1 MPVTC
6 PHCSTRYV
14 LPESLIG
21 PGGARVRCPRCREPF
36 SVGPDGSEIVPLPL
50 PAPVAVAEPP
60 PARERPQP
68 EPAQVAPYPA
78 SPGAQA
84 PPGAPAPVAV
94 AEPPAAR
101 ERPEP
106 EPAQVAPVVD
116 AESLPHNVARA
127 VLDDLASHSGEAI
140 AASQAQGHLFREFGA
155 VIAEAYEFYRR
166 RVGPGADPAP
176 FRAALKERWG
186 VDLEPGH
193 PSRRLS

>member
-36 SVGPDGSEIVPLPL
+36 SVGPDGGEIVPLPL
-50 PAPVAVAEPP
+50 PAPALAVAVAEESPP
-60 PARERPQP
+60 DPPDPP
-68 EPAQVAPYPA
+68 ESEAAPDPA
-78 SPGAQA
+78 SPDA
-84 PPGAPAPVAV
+84 PEV
-94 AEPPAAR
+94 
-101 ERPEP
+101 
-106 EPAQVAPVVD
+106 VVD
-116 AESLPHNVARA
+116 PESLPNNIARA
-127 VLDDLASHSGEAI
+127 VLDDLAAHSGEAI
-140 AASQAQGHLFREFGA
+140 SASQAKGHLFREFGP

-166 RVGPGADPAP
+166 RVGPGADPGP

-193 PSRRLS
+193 PSGRLS